1 MLTLIR
7 VANYAIIDEVEIE
20 LEPGMSV
27 VTGETGAGKSILVD
41 AVALALGDRADS
53 SVVRKGA
60 ARAEISVVFEC
71 ASGHPALD
79 WLRSREL
86 DDGNSCCLR
95 RSVAAEGRSR
105 AYINNQPV
113 NLRDLKAIGSLLVD
127 IHGQHAHQALLGA
140 AAQRQL
146 LDASGNTAEL
156 AAKVGDAHAAWRDA
170 AELLEARAGGAAEH
184 EERLDLLR
192 FQLRDLTELSL
203 EAGEFEGLRE
213 LQQKLSHTD
222 RLRDEV
228 GTAVLAL
235 YEGDE
240 GTAHALAAS
249 ASGLIGAAA
258 QFDPALAPT
267 SERLA
272 AVEIEIRELAGELA
286 RYRESLDSDPETLE
300 QLGARLDRA
309 QRLARRHRVSEDEL
323 PDVMSR
329 VAAEIESLESDEFS
343 VDTLQAAVEER
354 RAEFTALAEQLS
366 TRRRKHARTLSGR
379 VSEQLR
385 QLGMPHGEFEVS
397 VERRPVERADA
408 TGLDRI
414 EFLVRLN
421 PGQPAVPLA
430 QAASGGELSRISL
443 ALEVVTTGAS
453 SIPTYIFDEVDAGIG
468 GGTAEIVGRRLRDIA
483 AARQVLC
490 VTHLPQVASQG
501 FAHYRIVKLSD
512 GRSSRTQVRRLSR
525 DERIEELSRMLGG
538 IEITAATRAH
548 ATEMIEQSEAA
559 NA

>member
-156 AAKVGDAHAAWRDA
+156 AAKVGAAHAAWRAA

-203 EAGEFEGLRE
+203 EAGEFERLRE

-235 YEGDE
+235 YESDE

-249 ASGLIGAAA
+249 AAGLIGAAA
-258 QFDPALAPT
+258 EFDPALTPT

-323 PDVMSR
+323 PDVLSR

-343 VDTLQAAVEER
+343 IDSLQAAAEER